1 MDEACLF
8 SKIVKAMRMKWDK
21 LYPLVFLFF
30 VGMVAC
36 TPKTTE
42 EVTQPAVE
50 EETPPKPEE
59 ETADLSPCP
68 KFSDAPDP
76 DGISDKYVIYRD
88 FFKVRQW
95 DQAFELW
102 KEVYAVAP
110 AADGRRNTVYADG
123 IRFYQ
128 HYLNETQDKET
139 REQYIDNIFRLY
151 DEIDQCYSEGGY
163 IIARKAF
170 DLYYK
175 YQDRATKEEV
185 FAMFKEA
192 MDTDGLKTADFVIN
206 PFTALLIEMYDQGK
220 VSDEEA
226 KKYEQQIRAILA
238 EGLKD
243 CEGVACDR
251 WKIIEE
257 YAPNRLQYF
266 ETVEGFYDCEYY
278 MDRYYPEF
286 LAAQEDCDVIRTV
299 YSRLKWGMC
308 TEMDE
313 RFKELI
319 RVGNENCVV
328 ETAGPAKIAYNCL
341 KEADYQCAID
351 GFIEAANNTDDT
363 EKKGQYLLIVA
374 KIYQAHLRNFSK
386 SRQFALD
393 AAEVRPNWGEPYLHI
408 GRLYASSGPLCGPG
422 RGWDSQIVVWPAID
436 MWNKA
441 KQVDPEAAAEANKW
455 IGQYA
460 QYMPKKEDVFI
471 RNLKAGDSFF
481 VPCWIQRS
489 TRIRTAD

>member
-1 MDEACLF
+1 MF
-8 SKIVKAMRMKWDK
+8 
-21 LYPLVFLFF
+21 
-30 VGMVAC
+30 
-36 TPKTTE
+36 
-42 EVTQPAVE
+42 
-50 EETPPKPEE
+50 
-59 ETADLSPCP
+59 
-68 KFSDAPDP
+68 
-76 DGISDKYVIYRD
+76 
-88 FFKVRQW
+88 
-95 DQAFELW
+95 
-102 KEVYAVAP
+102 
-110 AADGRRNTVYADG
+110 
-123 IRFYQ
+123 
-128 HYLNETQDKET
+128 
-139 REQYIDNIFRLY
+139 
-151 DEIDQCYSEGGY
+151 
-163 IIARKAF
+163 KAF

>member
-1 MDEACLF
+1 
-8 SKIVKAMRMKWDK
+8 MKWEK
-21 LYPLVFLFF
+21 LHWVVYLLLII
-30 VGMVAC
+30 MVAC

-42 EVTQPAVE
+42 EVSQPEVTEAP
-50 EETPPKPEE
+50 TPQPEE
-59 ETADLSPCP
+59 NNANLSPCP
-68 KFSDAPDP
+68 KFNDAPDP
-76 DGISDKYVIYRD
+76 DGITDKYVIYRD
-88 FFKVRQW
+88 FIKARQW

-110 AADGRRNTVYADG
+110 AADGQRNTVYADG

-128 HYLNETQDKET
+128 RFINQTTDAQQKEEYVD
-139 REQYIDNIFRLY
+139 RIFELY
-151 DEIDQCYSEGGY
+151 DEIDKCYPEGGY

-175 YQDRATKEEV
+175 YTNRASKEEI

-192 MDTDGLKTADFVIN
+192 IDTDGLKTPDFVMN
-206 PFTALLIEMYDQGK
+206 PFTALLIDMHEQGE

-238 EGLKD
+238 EGLSD

-257 YAPNRLQYF
+257 YAPDRLQYF
-266 ETVEGFYDCEYY
+266 ETVKGFYDCEYY
-278 MDRYYPEF
+278 MEKYYPDF
-286 LAAQEDCDVIRTV
+286 LAAQQDCDMIRTV
-299 YSRLKWGMC
+299 FSRLRWGQC
-308 TEMDE
+308 PEVDE

-351 GFIEAANNTDDT
+351 GFLEAAENTDDT

-374 KIYQAHLRNFSK
+374 KVYQAHLRNFSK
-386 SRQFALD
+386 SRQYALN

-471 RNLKAGDSFF
+471 RNLKAGESFF